1 MVRLILGLQ
10 YGDEGKGKVAH
21 AISKDADYIVRA
33 TGGNNAGHTVVVDN
47 NKYAMHLLPSG
58 IIRDDVKSVIATGVV
73 CDPSVLIKEIREI
86 QESGIEINPEKLY
99 ISKRAHVIMPYH
111 KDMDLLWEELKE
123 DKKIGTTGRGIGPCY
138 EDKASRVGIR
148 MEDLSLSEEELAK
161 KINIAVTFKN
171 ALFQLYE
178 KYDAIVD
185 PKELAKKC
193 KEYFEVLESYIT
205 DTETILQNAA
215 IEGDTIVI
223 EGAQAFCLD
232 LDHGD
237 YPYVTSSSPTAAG
250 SLSGA
255 GIGPV
260 YATKICGVIKAYTS
274 RVGEGPFPT
283 EQNNRIGE
291 VIRNL
296 GYEYGTTTG
305 RPRRT
310 GWIDLVELKRAVI
323 ANSVTSLCI
332 NHLDTIGLIG
342 EEIGHIKLRIG
353 DTPTGKPKYFTFKE
367 GWKIENAETFK
378 DLPENAKKYI
388 YYIERF
394 LGVHVKYIGIGPDE
408 KDMIVRL

>member
-10 YGDEGKGKVAH
+10 YADEGKGKVAH

-47 NKYAMHLLPSG
+47 KKYAMHLLPSG
-58 IIRDDVKSVIATGVV
+58 IIRDDVKSIIATGVV
-73 CDPSVLIKEIREI
+73 CDLSVLINEIRSI
-86 QESGIEINPEKLY
+86 QESGIEVNPQNLY
-99 ISKRAHVIMPYH
+99 ISKRAHIIMPYH
-111 KDMDLLWEELKE
+111 KDMDLLWEELRE

-148 MEDLSLSEEELAK
+148 MEDLSLPEEELAK

-178 KYDAIVD
+178 NYDAIVD

-193 KEYFEVLESYIT
+193 KEYFEVLKTYIT
-205 DTETILQNAA
+205 DTEAILQNAA

-237 YPYVTSSSPTAAG
+237 YPYVTSSNPTAAG

-291 VIRNL
+291 IIRNL
-296 GYEYGTTTG
+296 GNEYGTTTG

>member
-47 NKYAMHLLPSG
+47 KKYAMHLLPSG
-58 IIRDDVKSVIATGVV
+58 IIRDDVKSIIATGVV
-73 CDPSVLIKEIREI
+73 CDLSVLINEIRSI
-86 QESGIEINPEKLY
+86 QESGIEVNPQNLY
-99 ISKRAHVIMPYH
+99 ISKRAHIIMPYH
-111 KDMDLLWEELKE
+111 KDMDLLWEELRE

-148 MEDLSLSEEELAK
+148 MEDLSLPEEELAK

-178 KYDAIVD
+178 NYDAIVD

-193 KEYFEVLESYIT
+193 KEYFEVLKTYIT
-205 DTETILQNAA
+205 DTEAILQNAA

-237 YPYVTSSSPTAAG
+237 YPYVTSSNPTAAG

-291 VIRNL
+291 IIRNL
-296 GYEYGTTTG
+296 GNEYGTTTG